1 MGAAVWFLHGVRL
14 RTCTFRDLRLTRL
27 KSWFITDSL
36 TNSRHLELDMTELA
50 YIRVSSVGQSLDVQR
65 DKVLAAGVTEKN
77 VFEEKRSGLNTGRP
91 ELKACLRALRPGDT
105 LVVTKIDRLARSAL
119 DLLSIVNQLEK
130 EGVSLRVLDQAID
143 TGTPAGKAL
152 LQMLA
157 VFAEFETAIRSERQ
171 MDGIAKAKKN
181 GVRFGRRPKT
191 TPDKVREIKL
201 MRETMTVPQI
211 MKATGLSKA
220 SVYRALG

>member
-1 MGAAVWFLHGVRL
+1 
-14 RTCTFRDLRLTRL
+14 
-27 KSWFITDSL
+27 
-36 TNSRHLELDMTELA
+36 MTELA

-191 TPDKVREIKL
+191 TPDKVKEIKL

-220 SVYRALG
+220 SIYRALG

>member
-1 MGAAVWFLHGVRL
+1 
-14 RTCTFRDLRLTRL
+14 
-27 KSWFITDSL
+27 
-36 TNSRHLELDMTELA
+36 MTELA

-77 VFEEKRSGLNTGRP
+77 VFEEKQSGLNTGRP
-91 ELKACLRALRPGDT
+91 ELKACLRALRPGDK

-143 TGTPAGKAL
+143 TGTPAGRAL

-191 TPDKVREIKL
+191 TPDKVREIKF

>member
-1 MGAAVWFLHGVRL
+1 M
-14 RTCTFRDLRLTRL
+14 
-27 KSWFITDSL
+27 
-36 TNSRHLELDMTELA
+36 
-50 YIRVSSVGQSLDVQR
+50 
-65 DKVLAAGVTEKN
+65 
-77 VFEEKRSGLNTGRP
+77 
-91 ELKACLRALRPGDT
+91 
-105 LVVTKIDRLARSAL
+105 
-119 DLLSIVNQLEK
+119 NQLEK
-130 EGVSLRVLDQAID
+130 EGVSLRILDQAID

-191 TPDKVREIKL
+191 TPDKVQEIKL

-211 MKATGLSKA
+211 MQATGLSKA

>member
-1 MGAAVWFLHGVRL
+1 M
-14 RTCTFRDLRLTRL
+14 
-27 KSWFITDSL
+27 
-36 TNSRHLELDMTELA
+36 DMTELA

-77 VFEEKRSGLNTGRP
+77 IFEEKRSGLNTGRP
-91 ELKACLRALRPGDT
+91 ELKACLRALRAGDT

-191 TPDKVREIKL
+191 TPDKVQEIKL

-211 MKATGLSKA
+211 MQATGLSKA